1 MHYGGDIKRIAID
14 LCIDMPYSVGMHI
27 ARALWPSSNGKIYQ
41 SIYLRES
48 FRQDGKVKKRDIANL
63 THCDPAQIAAIELA
77 LKHRGDLSVLGS
89 LDRIQLQEGASVGA
103 VWSAA
108 EVARRLG
115 LGKALGPDFAGQL
128 ALWQVVARLLDQG
141 SRLSAVRLAQVHAAC
156 DVLGIRRGF
165 DENDLYENLTWLSQ
179 HQEQIEQR
187 LFAARR
193 GLRKPELFLYDVTS
207 SYLEGDDNALGAY
220 GYNRDGKKGKK
231 QIVIGLLCDEEGEPV
246 STEVFRGNTQDT
258 QTFGSQVRKASQRFG
273 CQRVTFVGDRGMIK
287 SGQIEELS
295 KAGFH
300 YITAITKPQIEA
312 LLSGGVLQM
321 ALFDDQVC
329 EIRQESLR
337 YVLRRNPAR
346 AEEMAASR
354 AAKQASVEVLLQE
367 RTQYLAQHAKA
378 KVSAAEKKVRAKI
391 ARLKA
396 GAWLRME
403 TEGRSLKLI
412 ADEEARQEAARLD
425 GCYVLKTDL
434 PETAASKQVVHDRYK
449 DLTEV
454 EIAFR
459 TSKTAHLELRP
470 IHVRT
475 EEHTRGHVL
484 VVMLAY
490 LIRRAAQRA
499 PRPGVGGVEPDGGR
513 GAGAVGHAVL
523 DGGQGG
529 GRRELPEDPGAA
541 SCLGGPAQSG
551 LGSHARSTTPSGDS
565 CSHAPHAA
573 VATTTPLMPMV

>member
-1 MHYGGDIKRIAID
+1 MHTGGHIKQIAID
-14 LCIDMPYSVGMHI
+14 LSIVMPYYVGMHI

-77 LKHRGDLSVLGS
+77 LKHRGDLTVLGS

-103 VWSAA
+103 VWTAA

-115 LGKALGPDFAGQL
+115 LPKALGPDFAGQL
-128 ALWQVVARLLDQG
+128 ALWQVIARLLDQG

-179 HQEQIEQR
+179 HQEQIER
-187 LFAARR
+187 SLFAARR
-193 GLRKPELFLYDVTS
+193 GQRKPELFLYDVTS
-207 SYLEGDDNALGAY
+207 SYLEGEDNALGGY

-295 KAGFH
+295 QAGFH

-329 EIRQESLR
+329 EIQQEGLR

-354 AAKQASVEVLLQE
+354 ASKQASVELLLQE
-367 RTQYLAQHAKA
+367 RTRYLAQHAKA

-403 TEGRSLKLI
+403 TEGRSLKLV

-470 IHVRT
+470 INVRT

-490 LIRRAAQRA
+490 LIRRQLSRAWAGLNVTVEEGLAQLATLCSMEVKVEGGGSCLRIPA
-499 PRPGVGGVEPDGGR
+499 PRP
-513 GAGAVGHAVL
+513 ASATML
-523 DGGQGG
+523 K
-529 GRRELPEDPGAA
+529 AA
-541 SCLGGPAQSG
+541 SVRMPEVLPHLATRVVTRHS
-551 LGSHARSTTPSGDS
+551 LPSRRQL
-565 CSHAPHAA
+565 P
-573 VATTTPLMPMV
+573 